1 MAKPSSSVPEFVSK
15 WQNAKLSERAAAQSH
30 FLNLCDVIG
39 EDHPTDADDDG
50 SIFTFEKGVTKNSG
64 GAGFADVWKRGYFAW
79 EYKSKHKNLDEAYQ
93 QLLKYREALESPP
106 LLVVCD
112 LDRFMVHTNWTN
124 TSPAIYS
131 FCLQDL
137 LRNEATATCKLP
149 PLEVL
154 RALFVDPGRLKPG
167 ETTAQVTTKAATEFA
182 KLANSLRSRKVP
194 AERAG
199 HYIMRLLFCLFSE
212 DIGLLP
218 DRLFTRLIE
227 GNRRKPAEFVKKLRQ
242 LFAAMSNGGSFG
254 ADDIPYF
261 DGGLF
266 MDDEAYDLTVEDLGI
281 LSRAAALNWA
291 AIEPAIFGTLFERIL
306 DPDKR
311 SQIGAHYTSKED
323 ILLVVEP
330 VLIAPLRR
338 RWESIKQQ
346 AEELLKKAN
355 GRRKAE
361 NVQKALSNLLNGFA
375 AEIAS
380 VRVLDPACG
389 SGNFLYVSL
398 KRLLDLEKEISV
410 FASSNGLSRF
420 FVRCRPS
427 QLYGIES
434 NVYAHEVA
442 SVAVWIGFLQWQRD
456 NGIIIADIPIMQ
468 PLENIRCADALLDY
482 QNGEPGESEWHQAD
496 TIIGNPPFL
505 GGNKIRQALGNE
517 YVDHLFQVY
526 GGRVPAF
533 SDLVCYWFEKAR
545 ACLEHNPDVRVGLL
559 ATNSIRGGVNR
570 KVLERI
576 KKTGNIFW
584 AQSDR
589 DWVLD
594 GANVRVSMV
603 AFDNGKEPT
612 CVLDGIAVGNINPD
626 LSAATDTT
634 TARQLPEN
642 ENICFMGPSGKGPFD
657 ISHEDARRMLK
668 ATVNVNGRPNSDVVR
683 PVNSGIDLVRGNR
696 NAWTIDFGLRDRKS
710 AAQYELPFQYVLEHV
725 HPIRSKNRRE
735 AYAEKWWLYAEPR
748 PGMRKALTGLRRYIA
763 TPALSKHRVMVWISS
778 EVLCN
783 QGTLVFARDD
793 DYFFGVLQSH
803 VHDVWALKQGTS
815 LEDRPRYTPTS
826 TFATFPFPFPPNNEP
841 LTNHHKD
848 TIANPAREL
857 VRKRDAWLRP
867 PGASEEDLKKRTL
880 TQLYNENPA
889 WLKDAHRELD
899 NAVLGAY
906 GWSGSLGDEEI
917 LTRLLRLNAE
927 RSAQEDGRARFP
939 RHRWKV
945 LYCEELSVV

>member
-1 MAKPSSSVPEFVSK
+1 MR
-15 WQNAKLSERAAAQSH
+15 RA
-30 FLNLCDVIG
+30 G
-39 EDHPTDADDDG
+39 GDHPTDADGEG
-50 SIFTFEKGVTKNSG
+50 STFTFEKGVTKNSG
-64 GAGFADVWKRGYFAW
+64 GAGFADVWKRGYFAL

-112 LDRFMVHTNWTN
+112 LDRFEIHTNWTN

-137 LRNEATATCKLP
+137 LCNEASASCTLP

-154 RALFVDPGRLKPG
+154 RALFFDPGRLKPG

-182 KLANSLRSRKVP
+182 KLANSLRSRGV
-194 AERAG
+194 AADRAG

-218 DRLFTRLIE
+218 GRLFTRLIE
-227 GNRRKPAEFVKKLRQ
+227 GNRRKPAEFVNKLRQ
-242 LFAAMSNGGSFG
+242 LFAAMSKGGSFG
-254 ADDIPYF
+254 ADDVPYF

-330 VLIAPLRR
+330 VLMEPLRK
-338 RWESIKQQ
+338 RWQDIRQQ
-346 AEELLKKAN
+346 AGELLKKAN
-355 GRRKAE
+355 GQRKAAR
-361 NVQKALSNLLNGFA
+361 VQKALSNLLNDFA
-375 AEIAS
+375 TEIAS
-380 VRVLDPACG
+380 IRVLDPACG

-398 KRLLDLEKEISV
+398 KRLLDLEKEVSV

-420 FVRCRPS
+420 FIRCRPS

-456 NGIIIADIPIMQ
+456 NGIIITDIPIMQ
-468 PLENIRCADALLDY
+468 PLENIRCADALLDHN
-482 QNGEPGESEWHQAD
+482 NGKPTESEWNRAD

-505 GGNKIRQALGNE
+505 GGNKIRQALGDE
-517 YVDHLFQVY
+517 YVNDLFQIY

-545 ACLEHNPDVRVGLL
+545 AYLEHHPGVRVGLL
-559 ATNSIRGGVNR
+559 ATNSIRGGANR
-570 KVLERI
+570 KVLEKI
-576 KKTGNIFW
+576 KTTGNIFW

-589 DWVLD
+589 GWVLD

-603 AFDNGKEPT
+603 AFDSGKEPS
-612 CVLDGIAVGNINPD
+612 CVLDGIAVRNINSD

-657 ISHEDARRMLK
+657 ISQEDARQMLK
-668 ATVNVNGRPNSDVVR
+668 ATVNVNGRRNSDVVR
-683 PVNSGIDLVRGNR
+683 PVNSGIDLVREDR

-710 AAQYELPFQYVLEHV
+710 AAQYEKPFQYVLKHV
-725 HPIRSKNRRE
+725 HPIRSKNRRK

-748 PGMRKALTGLRRYIA
+748 PGMRKALAGLRRYIA
-763 TPALSKHRVMVWISS
+763 TPAVSKHRVMVWISS

-793 DYFFGVLQSH
+793 DYFFGVLQSR
-803 VHDVWALKQGTS
+803 VHDVWALKLGTS

-826 TFATFPFPFPPNNEP
+826 TFETFPLPFPPNNEP
-841 LTNHHKD
+841 SSAGRKD
-848 TIANPAREL
+848 AIANAAREL

-867 PGASEEDLKKRTL
+867 PGASEDDLRKRTL
-880 TQLYNENPA
+880 TQLYNENPT

-899 NAVLGAY
+899 NAVLAAY
-906 GWSGSLGDEEI
+906 GWSGRLSGEEV
-917 LTRLLRLNAE
+917 LVRLLRLNAE
-927 RSAQEDGRARFP
+927 RYAQHSLQFERQAAEQSSKKGPASVRRVGEARK
-939 RHRWKV
+939 RKA
-945 LYCEELSVV
+945 E